1 MVSIRPRNI
10 SYFKG
15 MEPWQG
21 RLNKKKIELL
31 QRSWAGVFKDHILQ
45 TLPINEV
52 SKQYSPGM
60 GCPSKDLVT
69 VIGACVLQQIFD
81 FTDVETR
88 DQLAF
93 NEQWHYALDNFN
105 VDDHVISLKTLWNMR
120 NLLVKND
127 LSKQAFNRATDKLAE
142 VYQVDTRFQ
151 RLDSVHIHS
160 NMAQLG
166 RVRLLSRTLTSFLRN
181 MKRHH
186 KELYNSE
193 GLHELRSRYE
203 KEKDSTYFGNVKPSG
218 SKKRLE
224 EIARDLHYL
233 IDYFSGYPAI
243 TSMNSY
249 KLLQRVFSEQC
260 SLEEDRVIIKEA
272 KEVSSG
278 SLQNPSDSDTGYD
291 GHKGPGYQ
299 VQLMETYS
307 KKETNSDLKKQESQ
321 LNLITYTEV
330 ESADHHDSLAL
341 EPALEQT
348 DSRDMSPDELS
359 ADTLYGS
366 DANRQKASE
375 YGVELI
381 SPIPGRKPEK
391 DLTSFVFNEE
401 NGEIEQCSS
410 GNIPNKIKHNK
421 KGSITAIWSQE
432 TCESCSLKDKCPVIQ
447 SKQGYRL
454 NYKKKDVRTI
464 LRRQEEQS
472 ATFKEKYRY
481 RSGIEATNSR
491 YIQMTGA
498 RRLRYRG
505 LDRIKYAAK
514 LKALGINILRAAR
527 HELSRRC
534 STPKPGDLALN
545 FS

>member
-1 MVSIRPRNI
+1 
-10 SYFKG
+10 

-21 RLNKKKIELL
+21 RLNNKKIELL
-31 QRSWAGVFKDHILQ
+31 QNSWAGIFKDHILQ
-45 TLPINEV
+45 TLPIIEV
-52 SKQYSPGM
+52 SNHYSPSH
-60 GCPSKDLVT
+60 GCPTKDLVT
-69 VIGACVLQQIFD
+69 VLGSCVLQQIFD
-81 FTDVETR
+81 LTDVETR

-120 NLLVKND
+120 NLLVKNE
-127 LSKQAFNRATDKLAE
+127 LAKQTFNQATDKLAE

-166 RVRLLSRTLTSFLRN
+166 RVRLLSRSLTIFLRN
-181 MKRHH
+181 LKRHH
-186 KELYNSE
+186 QELYHSE
-193 GLHELRSRYE
+193 DLQELKSRYE
-203 KEKDSTYFGNVKPSG
+203 KDTDDRYFGNVKPSG

-224 EIARDLHYL
+224 EIAKDLHYL
-233 IDYFSGYPAI
+233 IDYFSGHPAI
-243 TSMNSY
+243 TLMHSY

-260 SLEEDRVIIKEA
+260 SLEDDQVIVKEA
-272 KEVSSG
+272 KEVSSD
-278 SLQNPSDSDTGYD
+278 SVQNPSDPDTGYD

-307 KKETNSDLKKQESQ
+307 KKETEVNLEKEKSQ
-321 LNLITYTEV
+321 LNLITYSEV
-330 ESADHHDSLAL
+330 ESADNHDSLAL
-341 EPALEQT
+341 EPALEET
-348 DSRDMSPDELS
+348 DTREMSPSELS

-366 DANRQKASE
+366 EENRQTASE

-391 DLTSFVFNEE
+391 DLSSFVFNQE
-401 NGEIEQCSS
+401 NGEIEQCPS
-410 GNIPNKIKHNK
+410 GNTPYKIKHNK

-432 TCESCSLKDKCPVIQ
+432 TCDSCSIKDKCPVIQ

-454 NYKKKDVRTI
+454 NYKKNDVRTI

-472 ATFKEKYRY
+472 AAFQEKYRY

-505 LDRIKYAAK
+505 LPRVDYAAT
-514 LKALGINILRAAR
+514 LKALGINMFRAAK
-527 HELSRRC
+527 HELFLRC
-534 STPKPGDLALN
+534 STPKPNELALN

>member
-1 MVSIRPRNI
+1 MIKMRPRNI

-21 RLNKKKIELL
+21 RLNNKKIELL
-31 QRSWAGVFKDHILQ
+31 QRSWAGIFKDHILQ

-52 SKQYSPGM
+52 SKQYSSSM

-69 VIGACVLQQIFD
+69 VTGACVLQQIFD

-120 NLLVKND
+120 NLLVNND

-142 VYQVDTRFQ
+142 VYKVDTRFQ

-166 RVRLLSRTLTSFLRN
+166 RVRLLSRTITSFLRN
-181 MKRHH
+181 LKRHH
-186 KELYNSE
+186 KELYNSVD
-193 GLHELRSRYE
+193 LHELRSRYE
-203 KEKDSTYFGNVKPSG
+203 KEKDDAYFGNVKPSG

-224 EIARDLHYL
+224 EIAWDLHYL
-233 IDYFSGYPAI
+233 IDYFSEHPAI
-243 TSMNSY
+243 TMMNSY

-260 SLEEDRVIIKEA
+260 SLEEDRVIVKEA

-278 SLQNPSDSDTGYD
+278 SLQNPSDQDAGYD

-307 KKETNSDLKKQESQ
+307 KKETDSDLKEEEPQ

-341 EPALEQT
+341 EPALEET

-366 DANRQKASE
+366 DENRQKASE
-375 YGVELI
+375 YGVDLI

-391 DLTSFVFNEE
+391 DLSSFVFNED
-401 NGEIEQCSS
+401 NGQIEQCPS
-410 GNIPNKIKHNK
+410 GNTPNKIKHNK

-432 TCESCSLKDKCPVIQ
+432 TCEGCLLKDKCPVIQ
-447 SKQGYRL
+447 GKQGYRL
-454 NYKKKDVRTI
+454 NYKKNAVRTI

-472 ATFKEKYRY
+472 AVFKEKYRY

-505 LDRIKYAAK
+505 LARVDYAAK
-514 LKALGINILRAAR
+514 LKALGINIFRAAR
-527 HELSRRC
+527 HELLLRC
-534 STPKPGDLALN
+534 TAPIPGKLALN
-545 FS
+545 FG

>member
-1 MVSIRPRNI
+1 MIKIRPRNI

-15 MEPWQG
+15 MEPWRG

-31 QRSWAGVFKDHILQ
+31 QKSWAGVFKDHILQ
-45 TLPINEV
+45 TLPIEEV
-52 SKQYSPGM
+52 SKQYSSSM

-127 LSKQAFNRATDKLAE
+127 LSKQAFNHATDKLAE

-166 RVRLLSRTLTSFLRN
+166 RVRLLSRTITSFLRN
-181 MKRHH
+181 LKRHD
-186 KELYNSE
+186 KELYNSAD
-193 GLHELRSRYE
+193 LSELRSRYE
-203 KEKDSTYFGNVKPSG
+203 KEKNDTYFGNVKPSG
-218 SKKRLE
+218 SNQRLE
-224 EIARDLHYL
+224 EIAQDLHYL
-233 IDYFSGYPAI
+233 IDYFSEHLSI

-249 KLLQRVFSEQC
+249 KLLRRVFSEQC
-260 SLEEDRVIIKEA
+260 SLEEEQVIVKAA
-272 KEVSSG
+272 KEVSSD
-278 SLQNPSDSDTGYD
+278 SIQNPCDPDAGYD
-291 GHKGPGYQ
+291 GHKGQGYQ

-307 KKETNSDLKKQESQ
+307 KKETNCDLEREESS
-321 LNLITYTEV
+321 LNLITYVEV
-330 ESADHHDSLAL
+330 ESADHHDSAAL
-341 EPALEQT
+341 EPALAEVE
-348 DSRDMSPDELS
+348 SRDMSPDELS
-359 ADTLYGS
+359 ADALYGS

-375 YGVELI
+375 YGVDLI
-381 SPIPGRKPEK
+381 SPVPGRKPER
-391 DLTSFVFNEE
+391 DLSSFVFNED
-401 NGEIEQCSS
+401 NREIEQCPS
-410 GNIPNKIKHNK
+410 GNTPWKIKHNK
-421 KGSITAIWSQE
+421 KDSITAIWSQE
-432 TCESCSLKDKCPVIQ
+432 TCESCSIKDKCPVIQ

-454 NYKKKDVRTI
+454 NYKKKNVRTI

-472 ATFKEKYRY
+472 AAFKEKYRY

-505 LDRIKYAAK
+505 LDRIDYAAK
-514 LKALGINILRAAR
+514 LKALGINIFRAAR
-527 HELSRRC
+527 HELFGRC
-534 STPKPGDLALN
+534 SAPKPSDLALN